1 MPPHPALARLGGV
14 PVEVG
19 EALALRHAVPAE
31 LVAQIGVAQ
40 ARIRGVEPGVVD
52 DERLLVVH
60 AVEVVAGD
68 AAIVASDDL
77 VFVMQQRLAEPRV
90 GHAQIG
96 VVDIPLV
103 QSGQLG
109 VSACDLMPGLVVKRV
124 PGGQGE
130 TQRPRGEGTGGLQM
144 LVELDV
150 RRGSAVIFRHGRIGR
165 EISDVEFVDQVG
177 RERVV
182 EHVGDERQSVQ
193 RHTVLLQ
200 PVCERRAARG
210 AVGFAEHVFG
220 RVPAVVF
227 AQVRPDER
235 AEAGDI
241 AVHRPQFRLGRVED
255 LGESGAGR
263 VDEHEVGDGQQRVRV
278 VHERVGGGRHRSGV
292 GDVDALRGDR
302 THEQERG
309 G

>member
-1 MPPHPALARLGGV
+1 MH
-14 PVEVG
+14 
-19 EALALRHAVPAE
+19 
-31 LVAQIGVAQ
+31 
-40 ARIRGVEPGVVD
+40 
-52 DERLLVVH
+52 
-60 AVEVVAGD
+60 
-68 AAIVASDDL
+68 DL
-77 VFVMQQRLAEPRV
+77 VFVMQQRLAEPRI

-235 AEAGDI
+235 AEAGDV

-255 LGESGAGR
+255 LGESGTGAASGTLMR
-263 VDEHEVGDGQQRVRV
+263 FGAIEPMSRNVVDEPGPPLKMNVT
-278 VHERVGGGRHRSGV
+278 GRAGSVLPSPFTRSNAVKKMLAALGTFGV
-292 GDVDALRGDR
+292 SMSIVPTVAA
-302 THEQERG
+302 
-309 G
+309 